1 MATVYILFEGAII
14 EGSKLESFEE
24 IVWVPHLFQALEA
37 ISSSGS
43 YRLEVL
49 TQTKVNSGPM
59 ERVLETLSTQGV
71 VVEEVAELATLK
83 LPKEGVTYL
92 VAPKPDKLAAK
103 LGIEPLVLTDWREV
117 ASRLLAPDESPLRRA
132 IIQRETHETKI
143 ELAVNLDGSGQASLK
158 SGLPFF
164 DHMLEQI
171 ARHGR
176 IDLQVDVDGDIEVD
190 EHHTVED
197 VALVLGQAFRQ
208 ALGDKRG
215 IRRYGFEIVP
225 MDECLAQVAIDFS
238 GRNAF
243 EWNVTFKRDMVG
255 TFPTEM
261 VEHFFKSFS
270 DEAKATL
277 HMEVSDGNT
286 HHQIEALFKAFGRAV
301 RRAVFRYPGDSDL
314 PSTKGLL

>member
-1 MATVYILFEGAII
+1 MATIYILFEGAVI
-14 EGSKLESFEE
+14 EGNKLESFEE
-24 IVWVPHLFQALEA
+24 IVWAPHLFQALEA
-37 ISSSGS
+37 ISSAGS
-43 YRLEVL
+43 YRLELL
-49 TQTKVNSGPM
+49 TQTKPNRAPM
-59 ERVLETLSTQGV
+59 ERVLETLSAQGAV
-71 VVEEVAELATLK
+71 IEKVAELATFE
-83 LPKEGVTYL
+83 LPKGGVTYL
-92 VAPKPDKLAAK
+92 VGVNPDKLAAK
-103 LGIEPLVLTDWREV
+103 LGIEPLTLTDWREV
-117 ASRLLAPDESPLRRA
+117 ASRLLATDERPLRRA
-132 IIQRETHETKI
+132 IIQRETRETKI

-176 IDLQVDVDGDIEVD
+176 IDLKVAVDGDIEVD

-215 IRRYGFEIVP
+215 IRRYGFELVP

-243 EWNVTFKRDMVG
+243 EWDVTFKRDMVG

-277 HMEVSDGNT
+277 HMKVSDGNT
-286 HHQIEALFKAFGRAV
+286 HHQIEALFKAFGRAI

>member
-1 MATVYILFEGAII
+1 MATIYIVFEEAVI
-14 EGSKLESFEE
+14 EGNKLESYEE

-43 YRLEVL
+43 YRLELL
-49 TQTKVNSGPM
+49 TQTKPNSGPM
-59 ERVLETLSTQGV
+59 ERVLETLSAQGAV
-71 VVEEVAELATLK
+71 IEAVAELATLK

-92 VAPKPDKLAAK
+92 VGANPDKLAAK
-103 LGIEPLVLTDWREV
+103 LGIVPLALTDWREV
-117 ASRLLAPDESPLRRA
+117 ASHLLSTDERPLRRA
-132 IIQRETHETKI
+132 IIQRETRETKI

-176 IDLQVDVDGDIEVD
+176 IDLKVDVDGDIEVD

-215 IRRYGFEIVP
+215 IRRYGFELVP

>member
-1 MATVYILFEGAII
+1 MATIYILLEGAVIK
-14 EGSKLESFEE
+14 GQKLESFED

-37 ISSSGS
+37 IGSSGS
-43 YRLEVL
+43 YRLELLIQSKPNVAPL
-49 TQTKVNSGPM
+49 A
-59 ERVLETLSTQGV
+59 RVLETLSAQGV
-71 VVEEVAELATLK
+71 ILEEVVELTTLQ

-92 VAPKPDKLAAK
+92 VAPNPDKLATT
-103 LGIEPLVLTDWREV
+103 LGIEPLPLSDWRDV
-117 ASRLLAPDESPLRRA
+117 ASHLLSSEERPLRRA
-132 IIQRETHETKI
+132 TIQRETRETKI
-143 ELAVNLDGSGQASLK
+143 NLAVNLDGSGQASLK
-158 SGLPFF
+158 SGVPFF

-215 IRRYGFEIVP
+215 IRRYGFELVP

-301 RRAVFRYPGDSDL
+301 RGAVFRYPGDSDL

>member
-1 MATVYILFEGAII
+1 MATIYILFEGAVI
-14 EGSKLESFEE
+14 EGNKLESFEE
-24 IVWVPHLFQALEA
+24 IVWAPHLFQALEA

-43 YRLEVL
+43 YRLELL
-49 TQTKVNSGPM
+49 TQTKPNRAPM
-59 ERVLETLSTQGV
+59 ERVLETLSAQGAV
-71 VVEEVAELATLK
+71 IEKVAELATFK
-83 LPKEGVTYL
+83 LPKGGVTYL
-92 VAPKPDKLAAK
+92 VGVSPDKLAAK
-103 LGIEPLVLTDWREV
+103 LGIEPLTLTDWREV
-117 ASRLLAPDESPLRRA
+117 ASHLLATDERPLRRA
-132 IIQRETHETKI
+132 IIQRETRETKI
-143 ELAVNLDGSGQASLK
+143 ELAVNLDGSGQASLE

-176 IDLQVDVDGDIEVD
+176 IDLKVAVDGDIEVD

-215 IRRYGFEIVP
+215 IRRYGFELVP

-243 EWNVTFKRDMVG
+243 EWDVTFKRDMVG

-277 HMEVSDGNT
+277 HMKVSDGNT